1 MILGS
6 AYYGFGAFGSALQA
20 YSDASNGDPAD
31 STEAL
36 GNFLNAIKPLVPQL
50 VKQYPQLLD
59 FIPGAAGDAAGATL
73 GAAGTSDAVADLI
86 AEGEGKWHRAGRARW
101 RADL

>member
-6 AYYGFGAFGSALQA
+6 AYYGFGALGSALQA
-20 YSDASNGDPAD
+20 YSDASNGDPAAAAID

-36 GNFLNAIKPLVPQL
+36 GNFLNTIKPLVPQL

-59 FIPGAAGDAAGATL
+59 FIPGATGDAQAPRSEL
-73 GAAGTSDAVADLI
+73 L
-86 AEGEGKWHRAGRARW
+86 ARQTP
-101 RADL
+101 